1 VDLVGRTR
9 HEERFAERFARLSAR
24 HKRELKQLLGTPPD
38 PRNIPAEFWERVK
51 QETEEEAAA
60 LLLLILLAGS
70 SQYTKR
76 LEPAIAQSGRDIGQ
90 AALQIE
96 QQLRQWADARATE
109 FSQQYTERSQ
119 EIVNRL
125 GLPGEVTG
133 PAEQPAAQPGAG
145 GTGVGQPGSL
155 PVIQPATQPPTQQ
168 PAVQPDPDEI
178 IDQAFGPNRVE
189 NIAVTETTGA
199 ASAAGEIAVD
209 ATVGRNEEDRW
220 FTAEDQRVC
229 PICAPLNG
237 KTRSNWSRFF
247 PDGPPAHPRCRC
259 WIEYAFEQVGAG
271 AGGLTPQLAA
281 TR

>member
-1 VDLVGRTR
+1 M
-9 HEERFAERFARLSAR
+9 
-24 HKRELKQLLGTPPD
+24 PPD

-60 LLLLILLAGS
+60 LLLLILIAGS
-70 SQYTKR
+70 SQYTRR
-76 LEPAIAQSGRDIGQ
+76 LEPTVAQSGRDIGQ
-90 AALQIE
+90 ATLQIE

-109 FSQQYTERSQ
+109 FAQQYTERSVQ
-119 EIVNRL
+119 IIDRL

-133 PAEQPAAQPGAG
+133 SAGQPATQPGGQPGAG
-145 GTGVGQPGSL
+145 GTGIGQPGSL
-155 PVIQPATQPPTQQ
+155 PVIQPATQPTAPQPT
-168 PAVQPDPDEI
+168 VQPDPDEV
-178 IDQAFGPNRVE
+178 IDQAFGPSRVE

-237 KTRSNWSRFF
+237 KNRSDWSRFF

-271 AGGLTPQLAA
+271 AGASPPQLAIV
-281 TR
+281 R

>member
-1 VDLVGRTR
+1 MDLVGRTR

-60 LLLLILLAGS
+60 LLLLILMAGS
-70 SQYTKR
+70 SQYTAR
-76 LEPAIAQSGRDIGQ
+76 LEPAVAQSGRDIGQ
-90 AALQIE
+90 STLQIE
-96 QQLRQWADARATE
+96 QQLRRWADVRATE
-109 FSQQYTERSQ
+109 FAQQYTERSVQ
-119 EIVNRL
+119 IIDRL

-133 PAEQPAAQPGAG
+133 PAEQPAAQPG
-145 GTGVGQPGSL
+145 SL
-155 PVIQPATQPPTQQ
+155 PVIQPATQPPTPQ
-168 PAVQPDPDEI
+168 PTAQPDPDEI
-178 IDQAFGPNRVE
+178 IDQAFGPSRVE

-209 ATVGRNEEDRW
+209 ATVGRSEEDRW
-220 FTAEDQRVC
+220 YTAEDQRVC

-237 KTRSNWSRFF
+237 RTRSNWSRFF

-271 AGGLTPQLAA
+271 AGASPPELAA